1 LLKNKTTVKIIMKQN
16 QHTKLIKDVITNEI
30 DFTKNEKKKI
40 YKDYIK
46 SFKQNLIKTFFK
58 SVEEKEIIERAKNIK
73 RISKLKTNL

>member
-1 LLKNKTTVKIIMKQN
+1 MKQN
-16 QHTKLIKDVITNEI
+16 QHTKIIKDVITNEI
-30 DFTKNEKKKI
+30 DFTKKEKKKI

>member
-30 DFTKNEKKKI
+30 DFKKSEKKKI